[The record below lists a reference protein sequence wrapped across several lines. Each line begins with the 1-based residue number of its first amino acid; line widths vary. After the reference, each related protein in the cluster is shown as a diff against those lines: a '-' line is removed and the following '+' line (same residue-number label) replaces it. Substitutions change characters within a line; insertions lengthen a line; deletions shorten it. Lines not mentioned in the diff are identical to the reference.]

1 MTFAELTPPPVL
13 CDARSTYVPFLH
25 ARLDLHVLVPAED
38 DPDVNVPGL
47 GLLLAE
53 KVVHPG
59 LDVGAEAGDGQ
70 AGALEAVLLTLR
82 ARRLV
87 AAVTFEPVNRK
98 YRSR

>member
-1 MTFAELTPPPVL
+1 M
-13 CDARSTYVPFLH
+13 STYVPFLH
-25 ARLDLHVLVPAED
+25 ARLDLNVLVPAED

-53 KVVHPG
+53 EVVHPG

-87 AAVTFEPVNRK
+87 AAVTFEPGNRK
-98 YRSR
+98 